1 MSETFKEEVQYE
13 IINNLPSDK
22 EELVAFLAG
31 LTKAVGTL
39 EIVAKRMNL
48 CLQLDSFDEGMKIVD
63 AFKTLYPTE
72 FELTLTTA
80 KSGPKTG
87 TPICLLQVPYGFS
100 KQILVDFGLMT
111 MDGDELNGFCQG
123 APKDILKKESAK
135 RAFLKGL
142 FLGTGS
148 VYVPS
153 MSGEEKRD
161 GYHLE
166 FQLDDEDYA
175 NDLANMLEFFGL
187 SAKTSERGDHTLV
200 YFKDKDEIAK
210 ILILFDLTECVLK
223 LQAIINERETANS
236 MNRAII
242 CETANMDKTF
252 AAASKHLL
260 AIGKIMGAGLF
271 EALTPALK
279 ATAQARM
286 DRPED
291 SLQDLAEALGVSK
304 SCLNHRLRK
313 LVEIADELPEN
324 DTV

>member
-1 MSETFKEEVQYE
+1 MSDTFKEEVQNE
-13 IINNLPSDK
+13 IVQNLPK
-22 EELVAFLAG
+22 EAGSLVAFLSG

-39 EIVAKRMNL
+39 EIVNKRMNL
-48 CLQLDSFDEGMKIVD
+48 CLALDSFDEGLRIVD
-63 AFKTLYPTE
+63 AFKQLYPAE
-72 FELTLTTA
+72 FELALTTA
-80 KSGPKTG
+80 KSGSKAG
-87 TPICLLQVPYGFS
+87 KQICSLQAPYGFS
-100 KQILVDFGLMT
+100 KQILVDFGLMSV
-111 MDGDELNGFCQG
+111 DGDDLSGFITG
-123 APKDILKKESAK
+123 APKQLLKGEAEK
-135 RAFLKGL
+135 RAFLAGL
-142 FLGTGS
+142 FLGCGS

-153 MSGEEKRD
+153 MSQEEEKRD

-166 FQLDDEDYA
+166 LQFDDETYA
-175 NDLANMLEFFGL
+175 DDVVKLFEHFSLN
-187 SAKTSERGDHTLV
+187 AKTSDRGEHRLV

-210 ILILFDLTECVLK
+210 ILILFGLTECVLK

-279 ATAQARM
+279 ETAQARM
-286 DRPED
+286 DKPES
-291 SLQDLAEALGVSK
+291 SLQDLADSLGVSK

-313 LVEIADELPEN
+313 LVEVAEELGNIE
-324 DTV
+324 

>member
-63 AFKTLYPTE
+63 VFKTLYPTE

-279 ATAQARM
+279 ETAQARM